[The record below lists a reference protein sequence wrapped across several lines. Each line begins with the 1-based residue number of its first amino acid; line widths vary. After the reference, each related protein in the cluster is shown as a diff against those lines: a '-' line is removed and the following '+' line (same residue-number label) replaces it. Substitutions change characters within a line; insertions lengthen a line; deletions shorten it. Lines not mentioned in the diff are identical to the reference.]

1 MISKYFYIQ
10 IVIRIVLLVL
20 TCFGSAFLLSHSF
33 YASNLLI
40 ILVITQVILLISYI
54 NQVNKKIAFFFEA
67 LKNNDF
73 SLNFTEH
80 NTGKIV
86 DNLSKNINAF
96 NKKTERIYAEN
107 QAQENY
113 YKTLLNQTNIGIFTV
128 DENGTILFKNSKL
141 KGLLNYSSL
150 NHIRQIK
157 SLNEHL
163 FSFIDTHKNSDKTL
177 IEFTNERE
185 TVQLIVKITPFKS
198 TKATLK
204 LITIQNIKQ
213 ELERN
218 KTDSW
223 MRLIRVITH
232 EIMNSIAPITSISD
246 SLLRYFDT
254 EKDNKPVFT
263 EIKQKNIVKG
273 LNVVK
278 LQSQNL
284 LRFVDSYRSF
294 ISVPLPDKTIFNV
307 NKLLTEV
314 QELMISEANN
324 RGINFSTAN
333 VSKDL
338 LIFADKQ
345 QVNQVLINLIHNA
358 FQAFTNN
365 SISKTVTL
373 EAGIHSSNKK
383 FIRVTDNGPGIPEEF
398 INDIFVPFFT
408 TKEEGNG
415 IGLSLSKHIMH
426 LHGGN
431 IILHSKINEI
441 TSFTLLF

>member
-1 MISKYFYIQ
+1 M
-10 IVIRIVLLVL
+10 
-20 TCFGSAFLLSHSF
+20 
-33 YASNLLI
+33 
-40 ILVITQVILLISYI
+40 
-54 NQVNKKIAFFFEA
+54 
-67 LKNNDF
+67 
-73 SLNFTEH
+73 
-80 NTGKIV
+80 
-86 DNLSKNINAF
+86 SKNINAF